1 MSEAKAI
8 SSAEPESDPR
18 IERTKT
24 KVREAALAAL
34 AEQGYSAFSVEAV
47 AARSGVAKSTIY
59 RHWPN
64 AAALIVDTMKALNQQ
79 PRVAREPAL
88 TGLSGRERIRAVLLH
103 LCESMGG
110 DSEVSRALPGLIE
123 GASRDPELAA
133 LLHADNDRR
142 RATLRRLVEE
152 ANDAGEVRPPVDPE
166 YAALALVGTFL
177 YRRIASPN
185 PVQPGEVEVIMETV
199 LGRGG
204 E

>member
-1 MSEAKAI
+1 MSVSRDE
-8 SSAEPESDPR
+8 SAVDPR

-24 KVREAALAAL
+24 KVREAALALL
-34 AEQGYSAFSVEAV
+34 AENGYSALSVEAV

-79 PRVAREPAL
+79 PRVARESAPPGVSA
-88 TGLSGRERIRAVLLH
+88 RERIRAILLH
-103 LCESMGG
+103 LCESMG

-123 GASRDPELAA
+123 GAARDPHLAE

-152 ANDAGEVRPPVDPE
+152 ANEAGEVQPPVDPE
-166 YAALALVGTFL
+166 YAALVMVGTFL
-177 YRRIASPN
+177 YRRIATPS
-185 PVQPGEVEVIMETV
+185 PVQPEEVDAILETL
-199 LGRGG
+199 LGRADG
-204 E
+204 

>member
-1 MSEAKAI
+1 MD
-8 SSAEPESDPR
+8 ESHEFSVDRR

-24 KVREAALAAL
+24 KVRETTLALL
-34 AEQGYSAFSVEAV
+34 AESGYSALSIEAV

-64 AAALIVDTMKALNQQ
+64 APALIVDTMKALNQQ
-79 PRVAREPAL
+79 PRVARENAPAS
-88 TGLSGRERIRAVLLH
+88 LSARERIRTILMH

-123 GASRDPELAA
+123 GASRDPQLAE

-142 RATLRRLVEE
+142 RSTLRRLVEE

-166 YAALALVGTFL
+166 FAALAMVGTFL
-177 YRRIASPN
+177 YRRIATPE
-185 PVQPGEVEVIMETV
+185 PVQPGEVDAIMDTV
-199 LGRGG
+199 LGPG
-204 E
+204 EG

>member
-1 MSEAKAI
+1 MTEF
-8 SSAEPESDPR
+8 ETDPR
-18 IERTKT
+18 IERTKR
-24 KVREAALAAL
+24 KVREAALGAL

-64 AAALIVDTMKALNQQ
+64 ASALIVDTMKALNQQ
-79 PRVAREPAL
+79 PRVARENAPA
-88 TGLSGRERIRAVLLH
+88 GLSARERIRAVLLH

-123 GASRDPELAA
+123 GAARDPQLAE

-177 YRRIASPN
+177 YRRIATPN
-185 PVQPGEVEVIMETV
+185 PVQPGEVDAIMETV
-199 LGRGG
+199 LGRGEG
-204 E
+204 

>member
-1 MSEAKAI
+1 MAESET
-8 SSAEPESDPR
+8 DPR
-18 IERTKT
+18 IERTKR

-64 AAALIVDTMKALNQQ
+64 AAALIVDTMQALNQQ
-79 PRVAREPAL
+79 PRVAREDAPP
-88 TGLSGRERIRAVLLH
+88 SVSPRDRICAVLLH

-123 GASRDPELAA
+123 GASRDPDLAR

-142 RATLRRLVEE
+142 RSTLRLLIKE
-152 ANDAGEVRPPVDPE
+152 ANASGEIHPPVDPE

-177 YRRIASPN
+177 YRRIATPN
-185 PVQPGEVEVIMETV
+185 PVQPGEVPAIMETV
-199 LGRGG
+199 FGPAAV
-204 E
+204 